1 MTELPGQAEDPQF
14 EEKVQ
19 LHKSMRAF
27 LMYHFRQF
35 LSRSS
40 RSPRV
45 QQVATLYAANFFGI
59 PLALVTSIVF
69 TSFLGPQGYGDF
81 AFLDS
86 IFEFGKIIFTF
97 GFFYSGSRAIVLNHQ
112 LRKTR
117 EYYGASLI
125 ILMVLFLIMSVFFV
139 GYGLL
144 DNNLQEKGLTRF
156 FLLLIPFGWIF
167 LLMPYFDTLLKAD
180 NRIRAL
186 AATRFL
192 PKVILFVGAL
202 AIYYTLDGFTGSR
215 LGVVWALYLTAFFL
229 VFFVVLLR
237 IRVSFKSVRR
247 RIMELWLFNKKFGV
261 HIYTGGLFYAG
272 SLALTGIMVSYFSP
286 DNSGVGFLALAIAIT
301 RVLELLPT
309 AIATAYF
316 RDFSTQNSL
325 SVGLLSITV
334 LLGVGGL
341 LLTWVLIG
349 PFILIFYSAEFVP
362 VIALVFPVSTAM
374 LLHGM
379 AGFLNRFLEARGQ
392 GKAIRNTYMITGI
405 TLVVA
410 NLILI
415 PRLLETGG
423 AYAMLLSGVVYVAV
437 MTWYYWRR

>member
-1 MTELPGQAEDPQF
+1 MTELPGPPDDPQP
-14 EEKVQ
+14 EEIRQV
-19 LHKSMRAF
+19 HKSMRAF
-27 LMYHFRQF
+27 LMFHLRAF

-117 EYYGASLI
+117 EYYGASLV
-125 ILMVLFLIMSVFFV
+125 ILLVLFLIMSVFFV

-192 PKVILFVGAL
+192 PKVILFAGAL
-202 AIYYTLDGFTGSR
+202 VIYIALEDYAGSR
-215 LGVVWALYLTAFFL
+215 LGIVWALYLTAFFL

-237 IRVSFKSVRR
+237 IRVSFRSVRR

-272 SLALTGIMVSYFSP
+272 SLALTGIMVSYFSV

-316 RDFSTQNSL
+316 RDFSTQKSL
-325 SVGLLSITV
+325 SLGLVSITV
-334 LLGVGGL
+334 LLGIGGL

-349 PFILIFYSAEFVP
+349 PFIRIFYSADFVP

-405 TLVVA
+405 TLVLS
-410 NLILI
+410 NLVLI
-415 PRLLETGG
+415 PRFLETGG
-423 AYAMLLSGVVYVAV
+423 AYAMLLSGVVYAAV

>member
-1 MTELPGQAEDPQF
+1 M
-14 EEKVQ
+14 
-19 LHKSMRAF
+19 HKSMRAF
-27 LMYHFRQF
+27 LMYHLRQF
-35 LSRSS
+35 LSRS
-40 RSPRV
+40 RRNHRV

-86 IFEFGKIIFTF
+86 VFEFGKIIFTF

-112 LRKTR
+112 LQKTR
-117 EYYGASLI
+117 EYYGATLV
-125 ILMVLFLIMSVFFV
+125 ILLVLFLIMSVFFV

-192 PKVILFVGAL
+192 PKVILFAGAL
-202 AIYYTLDGFTGSR
+202 VIYMALEDYTGSR
-215 LGVVWALYLTAFFL
+215 LGIVWVLYLTAFFL

-237 IRVSFKSVRR
+237 IRVSFRSVRR
-247 RIMELWLFNKKFGV
+247 RIMELWLFNRKFGV

-272 SLALTGIMVSYFSP
+272 SLSLTGIMVSYYSV

-316 RDFSTQNSL
+316 RDFSTQKSL
-325 SVGLLSITV
+325 SLGLVSITV
-334 LLGVGGL
+334 LMGIGGL
-341 LLTWVLIG
+341 FLTWVLIG
-349 PFILIFYSAEFVP
+349 PFIRIFYSAEFVP

-379 AGFLNRFLEARGQ
+379 AGFLNRFLEARGH
-392 GKAIRNTYMITGI
+392 GKFIRNTYMITGI

-423 AYAMLLSGVVYVAV
+423 AYAMLLSGVIYLAV